1 MARFSSPI
9 TKSKVTLGLRKAEN
23 SQKLIPLLLLG
34 DRGEIG
40 ADFQRAHAQPRT
52 AVPHIWAE
60 KFPLADSSAQKHSRC
75 AEGPGGTLI
84 QTPPAAI

>member
-34 DRGEIG
+34 DRGGRLVLTSREPMHNPEQQFFTFG
-40 ADFQRAHAQPRT
+40 QKSSLLQTPQPRNIQD
-52 AVPHIWAE
+52 VL
-60 KFPLADSSAQKHSRC
+60 KGQ
-75 AEGPGGTLI
+75 EGR
-84 QTPPAAI
+84 